1 MNPTSF
7 MAFQIKN
14 DRFYESPWNLTS
26 DPPQSCRTTFFGWG
40 PERFDFS
47 KFIWIGNSAQD
58 WTSTA
63 LKIVEL
69 KKIGNSNLR
78 NFGQNPLMLVL
89 QMPIA
94 NAPMANGWNPLPAH
108 ISLCHCTLWSIYRL
122 LYISFAGFQPSISWF
137 QKWFVFFPFPD
148 VIRTVKDFRLLVL
161 KNFIPEDLR
170 NVTTKK
176 IHHGKLPKKEKV
188 TPRFH
193 GPWN

>member
-1 MNPTSF
+1 MNPVSF
-7 MAFQIKN
+7 MAFQKKN

-94 NAPMANGWNPLPAH
+94 HAPMANGWNPLPAH

-137 QKWFVFFPFPD
+137 QKWFVFFSISRCD
-148 VIRTVKDFRLLVL
+148 QDGQRLSTPGSQELH
-161 KNFIPEDLR
+161 PR
-170 NVTTKK
+170 RS
-176 IHHGKLPKKEKV
+176 PKCYNNP
-188 TPRFH
+188 PREA
-193 GPWN
+193 P